1 MALIVTIASFV
12 VVAATSVYI
21 WLTMRRRLRDIEE
34 TTNLAWAGL
43 RSEIERLYGETQRR
57 FNSVDR
63 AAATARDASQRRTDE
78 IWSDLAGAKARL
90 AELMTLTE
98 FAERAA
104 SNGHR
109 RHAFPGSVL
118 VDGAD
123 RGAAVEALRTYASTF
138 GAALLTGEENGG
150 PGPRPVRLAYGDGFD
165 RLRERLGLDV
175 EQAVEGP
182 GPINGLLRIVGRQS
196 AGSLQIGPLVVVR
209 ADGEFHGALLL
220 GESDMDDCY
229 ARRVLDRPE
238 VALAWLRKPPAAY
251 HFDLGPLIGPPPA
264 DGSPT
269 DTVVGDGSPADTV
282 AADVLD
288 DEL

>member
-43 RSEIERLYGETQRR
+43 RSEIERLHGETQRR

-78 IWSDLAGAKARL
+78 IWSDLGGAKARL

-104 SNGHR
+104 GNGHR

-118 VDGAD
+118 VDGAE
-123 RGAAVEALRTYASTF
+123 RTAAIEALRTYASTF
-138 GAALLTGEENGG
+138 GAALLVGEENGG
-150 PGPRPVRLAYGDGFD
+150 PGRRPVRVAYGEGFE

-220 GESDMDDCY
+220 SESDMDDCH
-229 ARRVLDRPE
+229 ARGVLDRPE

-251 HFDLGPLIGPPPA
+251 HFDLGSLMGPPPA
-264 DGSPT
+264 DGPPADASA
-269 DTVVGDGSPADTV
+269 ADTV
-282 AADVLD
+282 AADALD
-288 DEL
+288 DESL